1 MKKVLSTLL
10 FSLLLFVCHA
20 TPAPNF
26 TITTTDGVQRQLYN
40 DYVNQGKVLVFEVFF
55 TSCPP
60 CSSHAPFWQT
70 LYQNMLAAHPGQVE
84 FLILSTLG
92 SDMNSVVATY
102 RTNKGLTMPGAG
114 SNGGSQTALQPY
126 TSSQFGQ
133 FQGTPTF
140 VVIAPGTGEV
150 HFDIRGNSP
159 QNTMDLL
166 AQKIADLLPAAPLPL
181 CNISSPYGTSVADVN
196 VQVTAPGGYNQ
207 FTTTD
212 NNGNYSLE
220 GLPSLPTNYTITP
233 SKDADILEGLS
244 TFDLVRILKHILDIE
259 PFTEPWQLIA
269 ADLNCSGTVTTF
281 DIATGRKFILGIYT
295 ESPDCPG
302 TWSFE
307 ATPPGQTSNG
317 ACLDFLGIRR
327 GDLTGNYLLGGT
339 NDRSMRL
346 WAENR
351 RVKRGETLRLLI
363 HNQEAMRIMGLQLGL
378 GFDAG
383 RVRITDVCSDQ
394 LTGFCDENIN
404 LNLEGYLPVSWITE
418 RPVDV
423 ADGAML
429 MTITLEVLED
439 GLLSDMLYTSRPL
452 ASEAYTENGRAI
464 ELALDWRQAGT
475 PTEEKDIIISPNP
488 NRGSFILGYESRVAE
503 RLTIELVNT
512 QGRVVLSEI
521 FAVQVGAN
529 RIQME
534 APAGAE
540 GVHFIRINRRAVG
553 RVLIR

>member
-1 MKKVLSTLL
+1 MKKELSTLL
-10 FSLLLFVCHA
+10 FSLLLFVCQA
-20 TPAPNF
+20 TPAPDF

-60 CSSHAPFWQT
+60 CSSHAPSWQA

-84 FLILSTLG
+84 FLILSTLT

-126 TSSQFGQ
+126 TSGQFGQ

-181 CNISSPYGTSVADVN
+181 CNITSPYGSGVPDVN
-196 VQVTAPGGYNQ
+196 VQVTASGYNQ
-207 FTTTD
+207 STTTD

-269 ADLNCSGTVTTF
+269 ADLNCSGAVTTF

-295 ESPDCPG
+295 TSPDCPG
-302 TWSFE
+302 TWYFE

-327 GDLTGNYLLGGT
+327 GDLTGMYLQGPAD
-339 NDRSMRL
+339 DRSMRL

-351 RVKRGETLRLLI
+351 RIKRGETLRLRV

-404 LNLEGYLPVSWITE
+404 LNLEGYLPVSWISE

-423 ADGAML
+423 AEGAVL
-429 MTITLEVLED
+429 MTIALEVLED
-439 GLLSDMLYTSRPL
+439 GLLSDMLYTESPL
-452 ASEAYTENGRAI
+452 ASEAYTENGRVI
-464 ELALDWRQAGT
+464 ELGLDWRQAGA
-475 PTEEKDIIISPNP
+475 PTEETGVIISPNP
-488 NRGSFILGYESRVAE
+488 NRGSFTLGYESRVAE
-503 RLTIELVNT
+503 RVTIELVNA
-512 QGRVVLSEI
+512 QGRVVLSEVH
-521 FAVQVGAN
+521 AVQSGAN
-529 RIQME
+529 RIQLE
-534 APAGAE
+534 APAGVE
-540 GVHFIRINRRAVG
+540 GMHFLRVKGKIVG
-553 RVLIR
+553 RALIY